1 MEVTMKILNHVKRS
15 LRSLS
20 VFEKILW
27 AVSALMVAVSFFLG
41 SSSDPTVLIA
51 SLVGVSAL
59 IFTAKGDVTGQVL
72 IIIFALLYAVVSY
85 KQAYYGEMISY
96 IFMSGGIAV
105 FSVISWLKHPYAE
118 GQVKVGHPSAT
129 AFIILGVLTAAVTV
143 LFYFILGAL
152 NTANMLFSTISIAT
166 SFAASSL
173 TLLRSPLYAAA
184 YALNDIVLIVLWGM
198 AAVSDPEAFPMI
210 ICFATFLVNDIHGL
224 ISWLRMERL
233 QQKFKKQ

>member
-1 MEVTMKILNHVKRS
+1 MKILNHVKQS

-20 VFEKILW
+20 VFERILW
-27 AVSALMVAVSFFLG
+27 AVSAAVVTFSFFLG
-41 SSSDPTVLIA
+41 DSSDPTVLIA
-51 SLVGVSAL
+51 TLVGVTAL
-59 IFTAKGDVTGQVL
+59 IFTAKGDVIGQVF

-118 GQVKVGHPSAT
+118 GQVKVGHPSKLT
-129 AFIILGVLTAAVTV
+129 FIILGFLTLAITFA
-143 LFYFILGAL
+143 FYFILDAL

-184 YALNDIVLIVLWGM
+184 YALNDIVLIILWSA
-198 AAVSDPEAFPMI
+198 AAVNDPGAFPMI
-210 ICFATFLVNDIHGL
+210 ICFVTFLVNDINGL

-233 QQKFKKQ
+233 QQKFKNR